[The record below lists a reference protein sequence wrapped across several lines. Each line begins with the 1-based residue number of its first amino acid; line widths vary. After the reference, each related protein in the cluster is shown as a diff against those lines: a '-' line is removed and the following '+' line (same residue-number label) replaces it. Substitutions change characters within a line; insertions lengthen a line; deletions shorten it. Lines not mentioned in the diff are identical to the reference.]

1 MPRNTG
7 GIRSRPSFRP
17 GGSNYTNLS
26 YTQDLECKDLH
37 AFGNTV
43 CNGESRIQGNVMSG
57 GLHVGDSGVL
67 KVPVIAGG
75 TAGNAP
81 TSAPTMAGLVVVKSV
96 AGADKDEPGL
106 FYSRLEKNTADESTG
121 ANIIL
126 AASQSFITANTNST
140 TNVGP
145 SAAQLKTYLDDVVA
159 GTATAPYNNALTGKV
174 KDGADKV
181 IAAFLSQHGNTD
193 AGTSEDEALPLI
205 QAKVAELAEIASKTF
220 EWVAAN

>member
-26 YTQDLECKDLH
+26 YTQDLDCKDLH

-43 CNGESRIQGNVMSG
+43 CNGESRIQGNVLSG

-75 TAGNAP
+75 SVGVVP
-81 TSAPTMAGLVVVKSV
+81 TPAPTMAGLVVVKSV
-96 AGADKDEPGL
+96 AGANKDAAGL
-106 FYSRLEKNTADESTG
+106 FYSRLDKATADQSIGADAILTEANTQIGSNAAISASSLTTALTAIKGGLDTADKQTG
-121 ANIIL
+121 AQAVIDSL
-126 AASQSFITANTNST
+126 GSGAGS
-140 TNVGP
+140 
-145 SAAQLKTYLDDVVA
+145 VA
-159 GTATAPYNNALTGKV
+159 E
-174 KDGADKV
+174 
-181 IAAFLSQHGNTD
+181 NTD
-193 AGTSEDEALPLI
+193 ANTGQNLALPLI

>member
-7 GIRSRPSFRP
+7 GIRSRPNFRP

-26 YTQDLECKDLH
+26 YSQDIECKDLH

-43 CNGESRIQGNVMSG
+43 CNGESRIQGNVISG

-75 TAGNAP
+75 SVGVVP
-81 TSAPTMAGLVVVKSV
+81 TPAPTMAGLVVVKSV
-96 AGADKDEPGL
+96 AGDNKADCGL
-106 FYSRLEKNTADESTG
+106 FYSRLDKVTADRSIGADAILTEANTRIGSNATISASQLTTHLTGLKNSLGGDQQAGAQAVIDTLGSGAESVAENTDGSTG
-121 ANIIL
+121 QNL
-126 AASQSFITANTNST
+126 
-140 TNVGP
+140 
-145 SAAQLKTYLDDVVA
+145 
-159 GTATAPYNNALTGKV
+159 
-174 KDGADKV
+174 
-181 IAAFLSQHGNTD
+181 
-193 AGTSEDEALPLI
+193 ALPLI

>member
-7 GIRSRPSFRP
+7 GIRSRPNFRP

-26 YTQDLECKDLH
+26 YTQDLDCKDLH

-81 TSAPTMAGLVVVKSV
+81 TPAPTMAGLVVVKSV
-96 AGADKDEPGL
+96 AGANKDEPGL
-106 FYSRLEKNTADESTG
+106 FYSRLEKNSADESVGANTILTEANTQIGSNAAISASALRDDLVAKMGTLGGGSPETG
-121 ANIIL
+121 AQAVIDSL
-126 AASQSFITANTNST
+126 GSGAGS
-140 TNVGP
+140 
-145 SAAQLKTYLDDVVA
+145 VA
-159 GTATAPYNNALTGKV
+159 E
-174 KDGADKV
+174 
-181 IAAFLSQHGNTD
+181 NTD
-193 AGTSEDEALPLI
+193 ANTGQNLALPLI

>member
-7 GIRSRPSFRP
+7 GIRSRPNFSP

-26 YTQDLECKDLH
+26 YTQDLDCKDLH

-43 CNGESRIQGNVMSG
+43 CNGESRIQGNVISG

-75 TAGNAP
+75 SVGVVP
-81 TSAPTMAGLVVVKSV
+81 TPAPTMAGLVVVKSV
-96 AGADKDEPGL
+96 AGADKTESGL
-106 FYSRLEKNTADESTG
+106 FYSRLDKTTADQSIG
-121 ANIIL
+121 ADAIL
-126 AASQSFITANTNST
+126 TEANTQIGSNAAISAFALRDLLVT
-140 TNVGP
+140 KMGTLAVG
-145 SAAQLKTYLDDVVA
+145 SQQSGAQAVIDTLGSGAGSVA
-159 GTATAPYNNALTGKV
+159 E
-174 KDGADKV
+174 
-181 IAAFLSQHGNTD
+181 NTD
-193 AGTSEDEALPLI
+193 ANTGQNLALPLI